1 MTAPLSPQQL
11 AILEAVATIPPG
23 RVSSYGQ
30 IAAIAGLPGRA
41 RLVGRT
47 LGQAPDDRPV
57 PWFRVLRAGGAIAFP
72 EGSHGHV
79 EQTRRLR
86 REGVEVRR
94 GRVDLARYGWRRTL
108 DELLWAPP
116 PEAREVKR
124 AKSSDRAAARKS
136 VANAKTASRGKA
148 RSGPTAARKPASKAK
163 AKATSKTAS
172 KRATRAPAKESARA
186 GTQSKVSNTSTAR
199 ALGAR

>member
-57 PWFRVLRAGGAIAFP
+57 PWFRVLRSGGVIAFP

-124 AKSSDRAAARKS
+124 AKSSGGAKARKS
-136 VANAKTASRGKA
+136 ATKAKVASKGNAGSESNTASK
-148 RSGPTAARKPASKAK
+148 SASKS
-163 AKATSKTAS
+163 TSKTAS
-172 KRATRAPAKESARA
+172 KRVTRTPAKTTTRAVTKSKSSIASNAPTRRAR
-186 GTQSKVSNTSTAR
+186 
-199 ALGAR
+199 